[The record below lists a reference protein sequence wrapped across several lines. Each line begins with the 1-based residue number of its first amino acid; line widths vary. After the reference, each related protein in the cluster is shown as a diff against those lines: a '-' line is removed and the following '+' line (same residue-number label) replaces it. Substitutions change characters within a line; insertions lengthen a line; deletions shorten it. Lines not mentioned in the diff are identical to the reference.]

1 MIITIILVFIIFVL
15 LTVIFYQYKKC
26 KKIKQLKVKYGNL
39 EINHQTVKKEQ
50 VQVAPTVI
58 IPEEHYL
65 LIYDRNPAVNPARIH
80 MLTDIK
86 DKYNRKDIFPYI
98 GPAPPANSGVH
109 NYIFLLCKGTPP
121 YAPTD
126 RNGFNPT
133 TFYMDVVATNYF
145 FIDTTNILEI
155 KNIINIK

>member
-1 MIITIILVFIIFVL
+1 MLILIILNIIIIFLVML
-15 LTVIFYQYKKC
+15 LYYLCC
-26 KKIKQLKVKYGNL
+26 KNVKIKQLKAKYGNI
-39 EINHQTVKKEQ
+39 EINHQTLKKEQ
-50 VQVAPTVI
+50 VQNPPTVV
-58 IPEEHYL
+58 IPEGHYL
-65 LIYDRNPAVNPARIH
+65 LIYDRNPAINPARIH

-121 YAPTD
+121 YAPTE

-133 TFYMDVVATNYF
+133 PFYTNVVAMNYF
-145 FIDTTNILEI
+145 FIDTTNMS
-155 KNIINIK
+155 

>member
-1 MIITIILVFIIFVL
+1 MIILIILVVIIIL
-15 LTVIFYQYKKC
+15 LLLIILYQC
-26 KKIKQLKVKYGNL
+26 FNCNKISQLKVKYGDL
-39 EINHQTVKKEQ
+39 EIKHQTVKKEQ
-50 VQVAPTVI
+50 VQIPPSVT
-58 IPEEHYL
+58 IPEGHYL

-86 DKYNRKDIFPYI
+86 DKYNRKDIFPYV
-98 GPAPPANSGVH
+98 GPAPPENSGIH

-133 TFYMDVVATNYF
+133 PFYINIVAMNYF
-145 FIDTTNILEI
+145 FIDTTNTS
-155 KNIINIK
+155 